1 MMNKIHDVVETNLMA
16 SEDVASLIDVTRNAV
31 TDLDN
36 GRLVVRTEEGYEYPT
51 DETAETL
58 YLVTTPEVTYQA
70 GEEFFNKEG
79 RKVRVVKVMLEDEFS
94 TTAFDG
100 DLNAGDAVMVNAE
113 GQLVANVAG
122 VVEFEVLSKRVLGG
136 RMGVTVKRVK

>member
-1 MMNKIHDVVETNLMA
+1 MMNKKHDVVETNLMA

-31 TDLDN
+31 TELDN
-36 GRLVVRTEEGYEYPT
+36 GRLVVRTEEGYTYPE
-51 DETAETL
+51 DATAEAL

-79 RKVRVVKVMLEDEFS
+79 KKVRVVKVMLEDEFS

-100 DLNAGDAVMVNAE
+100 AFDAKDEVMVNNK
-113 GQLVANVAG
+113 GQLVANVDGAI
-122 VVEFEVLSKRVLGG
+122 VFKVLSKRVLGG
-136 RMGVTVKRVK
+136 RMGITVKRVK